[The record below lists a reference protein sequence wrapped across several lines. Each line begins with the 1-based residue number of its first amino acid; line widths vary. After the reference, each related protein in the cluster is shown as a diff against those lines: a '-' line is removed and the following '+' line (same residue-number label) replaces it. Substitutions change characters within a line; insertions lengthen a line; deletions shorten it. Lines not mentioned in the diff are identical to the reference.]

1 MSKVTMTEVERTQLG
16 VIDEHCRAYLE
27 SGGRQ
32 GHIFDSSIVGGHSF
46 LTTLLLETIGRKSG
60 QRRISA
66 LNYGDIGGEV
76 VVVASKGGAD
86 VNPAWYWNL
95 REMEEVTFQIAT
107 QAFRATWREPQG
119 AERGRVWNFMDEVFP
134 PYRGYRSATQRDIPL
149 IMLRPIEAV
158 DILTL

>member
-1 MSKVTMTEVERTQLG
+1 MNKVTMTEVEHAQLD
-16 VIDEHCRAYLE
+16 VIDEHCRAYLV

-32 GHIFDSSIVGGHSF
+32 GHIFDSSIVGGHCF

-60 QRRISA
+60 KRRISA

-86 VNPAWYWNL
+86 VHPAWYWNL
-95 REMEEVTFQIAT
+95 REMEKVTFQIAT

-119 AERGRVWNFMDEVFP
+119 TEREKIWNFMDEVFP
-134 PYRGYRSATQRDIPL
+134 PYRGYRSATQRQIPL
-149 IMLRPIEAV
+149 IMLQPIEV
-158 DILTL
+158 VETLTL